1 MASKNTKDKKK
12 EEKIKNAVPVTEE
25 KKIATEEALHD
36 AKTASATASEV
47 ENEAQEADPMAELE
61 SNLNAEKDKYL
72 RLFAEFENY
81 KKRTAKERLDLYK
94 TANQEVLQALIPIL
108 DDFDRALNQDD
119 TNNDSV
125 AEGFKLIHNKL
136 SDTLKSNGLKPIET
150 KKGEVFDAE
159 IHEAITQ
166 IPVEKDKEKGKIV
179 DIIEKGYQ
187 LGDRIIRYPKVVV
200 GQ

>member
-1 MASKNTKDKKK
+1 MPSKKSKDNTNN
-12 EEKIKNAVPVTEE
+12 EEKTVGNPTAEE
-25 KKIATEEALHD
+25 KQVLAD
-36 AKTASATASEV
+36 EV
-47 ENEAQEADPMAELE
+47 ENNTSSDTADPGEENETQAADPIAELE
-61 SNLNAEKDKYL
+61 SSLNAEKDKYL

-108 DDFDRALNQDD
+108 DDFDRASNQKD
-119 TNNDSV
+119 TDS
-125 AEGFKLIHNKL
+125 ASIAKGFKLIHSKL
-136 SDTLKSNGLKPIET
+136 SDTLKANGLKPIET
-150 KKGEVFDAE
+150 KKGEAFDAE

-166 IPVEKDKEKGKIV
+166 IPVENEKEKGKIV